1 MNLDHCRPMQRRPF
15 QFGKLFLSKPKGAPE
30 GARKHIQISANAVTH
45 HFSYGSNYFHVR
57 GQGEFG
63 CRLRSYGFQSEP
75 GRRRSAMRKSMTRRR
90 SSTRPS
96 SKSARHRGP
105 TSGSCSTRIGVMAR
119 SSGTTIA
126 TPAPHRRNARMSLV
140 NSGGGGE
147 ERRVTVVGARLGGGG
162 GEDTKALAAACA
174 DRAAA
179 EVGAVG
185 LQRKGRGRGLG
196 GSKGWTGY
204 GKGRGSDLEPL
215 EEGFELGVDVG
226 SGGCHGS
233 VRVRRIARV
242 RWRELQSESRG

>member
-1 MNLDHCRPMQRRPF
+1 MNLDHCRPMQCRPF

-45 HFSYGSNYFHVR
+45 HVSYGSNYFHVR

-147 ERRVTVVGARLGGGG
+147 ESYRRWSPARGRRWRRHQSPCRRMRGSCSRGG
-162 GEDTKALAAACA
+162 
-174 DRAAA
+174 RRRWPAA
-179 EVGAVG
+179 E
-185 LQRKGRGRGLG
+185 R
-196 GSKGWTGY
+196 
-204 GKGRGSDLEPL
+204 E
-215 EEGFELGVDVG
+215 G
-226 SGGCHGS
+226 SGFRGEQGLDGIWE
-233 VRVRRIARV
+233 RERERPGAIGGRIRAWRRRRQRRLPWQCSSSTNCA
-242 RWRELQSESRG
+242 SEVEGAAE